1 MIDYELFKTKTFEFI
16 KILFPDFE
24 TCQKYY
30 YDPNSDSDD
39 VKTRLMAMFL
49 KTSEEK
55 IKKFNFETYI
65 NEDNNEELFNYIK
78 NFLPEKFKRTGF
90 IIFNTLAQKILS
102 FSCKNETKIKED
114 NTIFYDFLKEELDS
128 FFSLVQNFTDKNNY
142 LFYTHNIHIEKG
154 LEKEKLLDN
163 LFILSCDKS
172 PVFVLENIDYDI
184 YQYWNFESL
193 FIKSLVLLFG
203 EKIEFHQELDSHT
216 IKLKNYGCTDLALY
230 PINDWNSFSNPYAN
244 QLIPLGS
251 KIVFND
257 ENLVEIKTLLPQYM
271 NIIENLDK
279 DDYKKISLDFY
290 MDSLDKIGTAKITYN
305 VIALE
310 SLFNVNR
317 MDIKM
322 NFIQRGTKIL
332 QHFYDEKYWETIEK
346 DLEKAYKIRCDYTH
360 GTSQKHKDAT
370 FELSKKISEY
380 TRIIIIVFLYL
391 SPQVETLKGDTKE
404 KKYINEKLIDKSLLY
419 PVMNENFSKM
429 MKNILINVKDFN
441 SVMKITDLL
450 KK

>member
-30 YDPNSDSDD
+30 YDPNLDSDD

-102 FSCKNETKIKED
+102 FSCINETKIKED

-128 FFSLVQNFTDKNNY
+128 FFSLVQKFTNKNDY

-172 PVFVLENIDYDI
+172 PIFVLKNIDYDI
-184 YQYWNFESL
+184 HQYWDFESL
-193 FIKSLVLLFG
+193 FIKSLVLITG

-216 IKLKNYGCTDLALY
+216 INLKSYGCTDLALY
-230 PINDWNSFSNPYAN
+230 PINNWSSFTNPYAN

-251 KIVFND
+251 KVVFNKA
-257 ENLVEIKTLLPQYM
+257 NLVEIKTLLPQYM
-271 NIIENLDK
+271 NIIKNLDK

-332 QHFYDEKYWETIEK
+332 QHFYDEKYWEAIEK

-360 GTSQKHKDAT
+360 GTSQKHRDAT
-370 FELSKKISEY
+370 YELSKKISEY
-380 TRIIIIVFLYL
+380 TRIILIVFLYL
-391 SPQVETLKGDTKE
+391 SPQVETFKGNTKE

-419 PVMNENFSKM
+419 PSTNKIFCRMLKTI
-429 MKNILINVKDFN
+429 NIYPKFFEKSINNLSF
-441 SVMKITDLL
+441 
-450 KK
+450 

>member
-16 KILFPDFE
+16 KILFPNFE

-30 YDPNSDSDD
+30 YDSNLDSDD

-55 IKKFNFETYI
+55 IKKFNFENYI
-65 NEDNNEELFNYIK
+65 NENNNKDLYDYIK
-78 NFLPEKFKRTGF
+78 MFLPEKFERTGF

-172 PVFVLENIDYDI
+172 PIFVLKNIDYDI
-184 YQYWNFESL
+184 HQYWDFESL
-193 FIKSLVLLFG
+193 FIKSLVLITG

-216 IKLKNYGCTDLALY
+216 INLKSYGCTDLALY
-230 PINDWNSFSNPYAN
+230 PINNWSSFINPYAN

-251 KIVFND
+251 KVVFNKA
-257 ENLVEIKTLLPQYM
+257 NLVEIKTLLPQYV
-271 NIIENLDK
+271 NIIKNLDK

-332 QHFYDEKYWETIEK
+332 QHFYDEKYWEAIEK

-360 GTSQKHKDAT
+360 GTSQKHRDAT
-370 FELSKKISEY
+370 YELSKKISEY
-380 TRIIIIVFLYL
+380 TRIILIVFLYL
-391 SPQVETLKGDTKE
+391 SPQVETFKGNTKE

-419 PVMNENFSKM
+419 PSTNKIFCRMLKTI
-429 MKNILINVKDFN
+429 NIYPKFFEKSINNLSF
-441 SVMKITDLL
+441 
-450 KK
+450 

>member
-16 KILFPDFE
+16 KILFPNFE

-30 YDPNSDSDD
+30 YDSNLDSDD

-55 IKKFNFETYI
+55 IKKFNFENYI
-65 NEDNNEELFNYIK
+65 NENNNKDLYDYIK
-78 NFLPEKFKRTGF
+78 MFLPEKFERTCF

-172 PVFVLENIDYDI
+172 PIFVLKNIDYDI
-184 YQYWNFESL
+184 HQYWDFESL
-193 FIKSLVLLFG
+193 FIKSLVLITG

-216 IKLKNYGCTDLALY
+216 INLKSYGCTDLALY
-230 PINDWNSFSNPYAN
+230 PINNWSSFTNPYAN

-251 KIVFND
+251 KVVFNNA
-257 ENLVEIKTLLPQYM
+257 NLVEIKTLLPQYM
-271 NIIENLDK
+271 NIIKNLNK

-332 QHFYDEKYWETIEK
+332 QHFYDEKYWEAIEK

-360 GTSQKHKDAT
+360 GTSQKHRDAT
-370 FELSKKISEY
+370 YELSKKISEY
-380 TRIIIIVFLYL
+380 TRIILIVFLYL
-391 SPQVETLKGDTKE
+391 SPQVETFKGNTKE

-419 PVMNENFSKM
+419 PSTNKIFCRMLKTI
-429 MKNILINVKDFN
+429 NIYPKIFEKSINNLSF
-441 SVMKITDLL
+441 
-450 KK
+450 

>member
-16 KILFPDFE
+16 KILFPNFE

-30 YDPNSDSDD
+30 YDSNLDSDD

-55 IKKFNFETYI
+55 IKKFNFENYI
-65 NEDNNEELFNYIK
+65 NENNNKDLYDYIK
-78 NFLPEKFKRTGF
+78 MFLPEKFERTGF

-142 LFYTHNIHIEKG
+142 LFYTHNIRIEKG

-172 PVFVLENIDYDI
+172 PIFVLKNIDYDI
-184 YQYWNFESL
+184 HQYWDFESL
-193 FIKSLVLLFG
+193 FIKSLVLITG

-216 IKLKNYGCTDLALY
+216 INLKSYGCTDLALY
-230 PINDWNSFSNPYAN
+230 PINNWSSFTNPYAN

-251 KIVFND
+251 KVVFNKA
-257 ENLVEIKTLLPQYM
+257 NLVEIKTLLPQYM
-271 NIIENLDK
+271 NIIKNLDK

-332 QHFYDEKYWETIEK
+332 QHFYDEKYWEAIEK

-360 GTSQKHKDAT
+360 GTSQKHRDAT
-370 FELSKKISEY
+370 YELSKKISEY
-380 TRIIIIVFLYL
+380 TRIILIVFLYL
-391 SPQVETLKGDTKE
+391 SPQVETFKGNTKE

-419 PVMNENFSKM
+419 PSTNKIFCRMLKTI
-429 MKNILINVKDFN
+429 NIYPKFFEKSINNLSF
-441 SVMKITDLL
+441 
-450 KK
+450 

>member
-16 KILFPDFE
+16 KILFPNFE

-30 YDPNSDSDD
+30 YDSNLDSDD

-55 IKKFNFETYI
+55 IKKFNFENYI
-65 NEDNNEELFNYIK
+65 NENNNKDLYDYIK
-78 NFLPEKFKRTGF
+78 MFLPEKFERTGF

-172 PVFVLENIDYDI
+172 PIFVLKNIDYDI
-184 YQYWNFESL
+184 HQYWDFESL
-193 FIKSLVLLFG
+193 FIKSLVLITG

-216 IKLKNYGCTDLALY
+216 INLKSYGCTDLALY
-230 PINDWNSFSNPYAN
+230 PINNWSSFTNPYAN

-251 KIVFND
+251 KVVFNKA
-257 ENLVEIKTLLPQYM
+257 NLVEIKTLLPQYM
-271 NIIENLDK
+271 NIIKNLDK
-279 DDYKKISLDFY
+279 NDYKKISLDFY

-332 QHFYDEKYWETIEK
+332 QHFYDEKYWEAIEK

-360 GTSQKHKDAT
+360 GTSQKHRDAT
-370 FELSKKISEY
+370 YELSKKISEY
-380 TRIIIIVFLYL
+380 TRIILIVFLYL
-391 SPQVETLKGDTKE
+391 SPQVETFKGNTKE

-419 PVMNENFSKM
+419 PSTNKIFCRMLKTI
-429 MKNILINVKDFN
+429 NIYPKFFEKLINNLSF
-441 SVMKITDLL
+441 
-450 KK
+450 

>member
-16 KILFPDFE
+16 KILFPNFE

-30 YDPNSDSDD
+30 YDSNLDSDD

-55 IKKFNFETYI
+55 IKKFNFENYI
-65 NEDNNEELFNYIK
+65 NENNNKDLYDYIK
-78 NFLPEKFKRTGF
+78 MFLPEKFERTGF

-172 PVFVLENIDYDI
+172 PIFVLKNIDYDI
-184 YQYWNFESL
+184 HQYWDFESL
-193 FIKSLVLLFG
+193 FIKSLVLITG

-216 IKLKNYGCTDLALY
+216 INLKSYGCADLALY
-230 PINDWNSFSNPYAN
+230 PINNWSSFTNPYAN

-251 KIVFND
+251 KVVFNKA
-257 ENLVEIKTLLPQYM
+257 NLVEIKTLLPQYM
-271 NIIENLDK
+271 NIIKNLDK
-279 DDYKKISLDFY
+279 NDYKKISLDFY

-332 QHFYDEKYWETIEK
+332 QHFYDEKYWEAIEK

-360 GTSQKHKDAT
+360 GTSQKHRDAT
-370 FELSKKISEY
+370 YELSKKISEY
-380 TRIIIIVFLYL
+380 TRIILIVFLYL
-391 SPQVETLKGDTKE
+391 SPQVETFKGNTKE

-419 PVMNENFSKM
+419 PSTNKIFCRMLKTI
-429 MKNILINVKDFN
+429 NIYPKFFEKSINNLSF
-441 SVMKITDLL
+441 
-450 KK
+450 

>member
-16 KILFPDFE
+16 KILFPNFE

-30 YDPNSDSDD
+30 YDSNLDSDD

-55 IKKFNFETYI
+55 IKKFNFENYI
-65 NEDNNEELFNYIK
+65 NENNNKDLYDYIK
-78 NFLPEKFKRTGF
+78 MFLPEKFERTGF

-172 PVFVLENIDYDI
+172 PIFVLKNIDYDI
-184 YQYWNFESL
+184 HQYWDFESL
-193 FIKSLVLLFG
+193 FIKSLVLITG

-216 IKLKNYGCTDLALY
+216 INLKNYGCTDLALY
-230 PINDWNSFSNPYAN
+230 PINNWSSFTNPYAN

-251 KIVFND
+251 KVVFNKA
-257 ENLVEIKTLLPQYM
+257 NLVEIKTLLPQYM
-271 NIIENLDK
+271 NIIKNLDK

-322 NFIQRGTKIL
+322 NFIQRGIKIL
-332 QHFYDEKYWETIEK
+332 QHFYDEKYWEAKEK

-360 GTSQKHKDAT
+360 GTSQKHRDAT
-370 FELSKKISEY
+370 YELSKKISEY
-380 TRIIIIVFLYL
+380 TRIILIVFLYL
-391 SPQVETLKGDTKE
+391 SPQVETFKGNTKE

-419 PVMNENFSKM
+419 PSTNKIFCRMLKTI
-429 MKNILINVKDFN
+429 NIYPKFFEKSINNLSF
-441 SVMKITDLL
+441 
-450 KK
+450 